1 MSREDDRIPVPTNG
15 HRPPLALEAEAT
27 GAAAAAR
34 GAPLDEAVDPTI
46 PVASRRGIAID
57 ATPAQLAVGAGVIA
71 SLILLLLGAR
81 RRRD

>member
-1 MSREDDRIPVPTNG
+1 MSRADDRIPVPTNG
-15 HRPPLALEAEAT
+15 HRPPSALEAE
-27 GAAAAAR
+27 
-34 GAPLDEAVDPTI
+34 DVVDPTI

-71 SLILLLLGAR
+71 SLILLLVGAR